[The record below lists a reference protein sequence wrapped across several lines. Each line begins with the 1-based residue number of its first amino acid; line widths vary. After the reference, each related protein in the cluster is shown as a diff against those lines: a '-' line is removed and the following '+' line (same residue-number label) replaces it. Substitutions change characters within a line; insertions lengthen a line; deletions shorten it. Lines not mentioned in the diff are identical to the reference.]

1 METMWMEIFLESFQH
16 FLIIFTAERMEE
28 MLDLYTYPIVYV
40 LKSIRNL
47 RNNFYLFFVQKNRM
61 LKVLNKPYSAWFL
74 SRLKSKVV
82 QENHT
87 KESL

>member
-1 METMWMEIFLESFQH
+1 
-16 FLIIFTAERMEE
+16 MEE
-28 MLDLYTYPIVYV
+28 MLDFYTYPIVYV
-40 LKSIRNL
+40 WTLKSIRNL

>member
-1 METMWMEIFLESFQH
+1 
-16 FLIIFTAERMEE
+16 MEE
-28 MLDLYTYPIVYV
+28 MLDFYTYPIVYV
-40 LKSIRNL
+40 WTLKSIKNL

>member
-1 METMWMEIFLESFQH
+1 
-16 FLIIFTAERMEE
+16 MEE

-61 LKVLNKPYSAWFL
+61 LKMLNKPYSAWFL

>member
-1 METMWMEIFLESFQH
+1 
-16 FLIIFTAERMEE
+16 MEE

-61 LKVLNKPYSAWFL
+61 LKVLNKPYSVWFL